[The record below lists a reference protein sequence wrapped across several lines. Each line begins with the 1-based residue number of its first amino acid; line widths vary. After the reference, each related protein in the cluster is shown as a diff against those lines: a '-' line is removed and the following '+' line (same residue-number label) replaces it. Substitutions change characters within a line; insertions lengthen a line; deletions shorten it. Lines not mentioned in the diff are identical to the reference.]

1 MVNKNISE
9 VLIKTNFPCHKEI
22 EFVNTKT
29 NGDVLLFIDPVLI
42 DVGQTDFCKKAKVIL
57 DDFFNQFYNAYYIN
71 NNIASKRILLSHAME
86 INDTHLGYAI
96 QNGHGNTEDGLLE
109 IFKGVEDY
117 ITRIKISKIFELVL
131 YVPNFAEDGM
141 SDLLTNVLYNEL
153 SEFTLKICQKYS
165 IKTSICPEERSYW
178 DCKTHKWK
186 KYNGNSLVVNGKPFL
201 LIPKE
206 IVQKSY
212 KFTVDNFLRSVIVQN
227 ICDEAAYYD
236 NSTKKEVRPLSK
248 DKVREQLIKENGS
261 ALNAIK
267 NFSQKDATLL
277 NQYQNI
283 VLQKYLTLQL
293 SDEQLDVILYDKK
306 FASDE
311 L

>member
-1 MVNKNISE
+1 M
-9 VLIKTNFPCHKEI
+9 
-22 EFVNTKT
+22 
-29 NGDVLLFIDPVLI
+29 
-42 DVGQTDFCKKAKVIL
+42 
-57 DDFFNQFYNAYYIN
+57 
-71 NNIASKRILLSHAME
+71 
-86 INDTHLGYAI
+86 
-96 QNGHGNTEDGLLE
+96 
-109 IFKGVEDY
+109 
-117 ITRIKISKIFELVL
+117 
-131 YVPNFAEDGM
+131 
-141 SDLLTNVLYNEL
+141 
-153 SEFTLKICQKYS
+153 
-165 IKTSICPEERSYW
+165 
-178 DCKTHKWK
+178 
-186 KYNGNSLVVNGKPFL
+186 
-201 LIPKE
+201 
-206 IVQKSY
+206 QKSY